1 MESYLKAAHHHVP
14 GKLIYL
20 ALQGSRL
27 FGTYRPDSDYD
38 LRGVF
43 LPPLIDLIDSRQK
56 DALSFVEGESEIT
69 LWSFPFWLRL
79 LANGDTNAIDLYF
92 AYTHPQGVLFE
103 TSEMTKFRELCVPR
117 ELMARDLKGMRGF
130 VKSQAVKYGTKGH
143 HYHIGKVVL
152 QAAREFDLKN
162 PKAKVGQFWQDFLG
176 SLQGRELLRDFSS
189 EVLLIKNPDHKDALK
204 VLDKAFNLE
213 APLSMLLNSLGPIVA
228 AYGKRSQA
236 AGIQG
241 ADWKALS
248 HSLRVLDEIIE
259 LHQTGQLMFPL
270 TQAELCKQVK
280 QGQILFEEV
289 MQLLNKREQDAE
301 QAELTSV
308 LVGSYSRSDL
318 DKVLLQV
325 YNLEGRCCINSHEHG
340 NGNLGS

>member
-1 MESYLKAAHHHVP
+1 MENYLKAAQHQVP

-27 FGTYRPDSDYD
+27 FGTHRPDSDYD

-103 TSEMTKFRELCVPR
+103 TLEMTRFRELCVLG
-117 ELMARDLKGMRGF
+117 ELVARDLKGMRGF
-130 VKSQAVKYGTKGH
+130 VKSQAIKYGAKGH
-143 HYHIGKVVL
+143 HYHVGKVVL
-152 QAAREFDLKN
+152 QAAREFDLKI
-162 PKAKVGQFWQDFLG
+162 PKAKVGQFWWDFLG
-176 SLQGRELLRDFSS
+176 SLQGRELLRDFSD
-189 EVLLIKNPDHKDALK
+189 EVTVVKNADNYDALK
-204 VLDKAFNLE
+204 VLDKVYYLE
-213 APLSMLLNSLGPIVA
+213 APLAMLLDSLGPIVA

-259 LHQTGQLMFPL
+259 LHQTGQLRFPL
-270 TQAELCKQVK
+270 ARADLLKQIK
-280 QGQILFEEV
+280 QGQLPFEEV
-289 MQLLNKREQDAE
+289 IQLLNEREHEAE
-301 QAELTSV
+301 QAESKSV
-308 LVGSYSRSDL
+308 LVGSYTRNDL
-318 DKVLLQV
+318 DKLLLQA
-325 YNLEGRCCINSHEHG
+325 YTLEHYGR
-340 NGNLGS
+340 

>member
-1 MESYLKAAHHHVP
+1 MESYLKAAQHHVP

-27 FGTYRPDSDYD
+27 FGTHRPDSDYD

-56 DALSFVEGESEIT
+56 DALSFAEGESEIT

-103 TSEMTKFRELCVPR
+103 TLEMTHFRELCVPG
-117 ELMARDLKGMRGF
+117 ELVARDLKGMRGF
-130 VKSQAVKYGTKGH
+130 VKSQAIKYGAKGH
-143 HYHIGKVVL
+143 HYHVGKVVL
-152 QAAREFDLKN
+152 QAAREFDLKM
-162 PKAKVGQFWQDFLG
+162 PKVKVGQFWRDFLG
-176 SLQGRELLRDFSS
+176 SLQGRELLRDFSDD
-189 EVLLIKNPDHKDALK
+189 VLLIKNPDNKDALK

-213 APLSMLLNSLGPIVA
+213 APLVMLLDSLGPIVA

-236 AGIQG
+236 AGVQG

-259 LHQTGQLMFPL
+259 LHQTGQLRFPSARADL
-270 TQAELCKQVK
+270 LKQIK
-280 QGQILFEEV
+280 QGQLPFEEV
-289 MQLLNKREQDAE
+289 IQLLNEREHEAE
-301 QAELTSV
+301 QAESKSV
-308 LVGSYSRSDL
+308 LVGSYTRNDL
-318 DKVLLQV
+318 DKLLLQA
-325 YNLEGRCCINSHEHG
+325 YTLEHYGR
-340 NGNLGS
+340 